1 VAIQNRCL
9 RSGVRESDVDY
20 GVVSEQTNHRMKTIT
35 VSKAKAQF
43 SGIARRVVKT
53 KEPVTISTPAGLV
66 QLIPWDLPAVVE
78 PFTPGTIHM
87 TDEEVRLANT
97 LGETFGEETP

>member
-1 VAIQNRCL
+1 
-9 RSGVRESDVDY
+9 
-20 GVVSEQTNHRMKTIT
+20 MKTIT

-53 KEPVTISTPAGLV
+53 KQPVMISTPAGLV

-78 PFTPGTIHM
+78 PFGPGTIRM
-87 TDEEVRLANT
+87 SDEELRLANS
-97 LGETFGEETP
+97 FGEAFGDEKA

>member
-1 VAIQNRCL
+1 
-9 RSGVRESDVDY
+9 
-20 GVVSEQTNHRMKTIT
+20 MKTIT

-66 QLIPWDLPAVVE
+66 QLIPWDLPALVE
-78 PFTPGTIHM
+78 PFAAGAIRM
-87 TDEEVRLANT
+87 TKEELRLANS
-97 LGETFGEETP
+97 FGESFGAENP

>member
-1 VAIQNRCL
+1 MVSAKTNR
-9 RSGVRESDVDY
+9 
-20 GVVSEQTNHRMKTIT
+20 RMKTIT

-43 SGIARRVVKT
+43 SGIARRVVRT

-78 PFTPGTIHM
+78 PFKPGTICM
-87 TDEEVRLANT
+87 TDEEVLLANT
-97 LGETFGEETP
+97 FGETFGEATP